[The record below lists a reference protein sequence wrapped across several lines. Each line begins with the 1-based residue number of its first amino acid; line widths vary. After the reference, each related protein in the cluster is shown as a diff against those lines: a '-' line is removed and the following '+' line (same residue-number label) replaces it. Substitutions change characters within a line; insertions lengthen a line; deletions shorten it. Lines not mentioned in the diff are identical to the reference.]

1 MNGDAADVEGG
12 AARYRSVE
20 PGGASQ
26 SSSFTRL
33 SSTRRFLEESDQL
46 PDGAVA
52 VTGVPERE
60 VIVDHVP
67 VPTPLPAH
75 GHIAR
80 LSEVANDGCCRPFGD
95 SDRVGDIPKARAW
108 VRAKERKDVRVVRD
122 EPKPVI
128 RFR

>member
-1 MNGDAADVEGG
+1 MNGDVADVLGE
-12 AARYRSVE
+12 ALPRYRNVE

-26 SSSFTRL
+26 SSSLTSL

-60 VIVDHVP
+60 VVVDDVP
-67 VPTPLPAH
+67 VPTPVPAH

-80 LSEVANDGCCRPFGD
+80 LSEVANDGGCRPFGD
-95 SDRVGDIPKARAW
+95 SDRVGDIAKARAW

-122 EPKPVI
+122 EPKPMI
-128 RFR
+128 RF